1 MRVQTVSNIAFK
13 KVLRIKFAPNNP
25 ERWPKRWINNGE
37 YDMSF
42 AINSMTNETK
52 KYNESV
58 KDKIQ
63 RLAKKILNCETDDEF
78 MQAQSCFLT
87 GDDAKRAYE
96 VNRRAEERV
105 LDIRQDYQYSLA
117 KDSKADTDSQK
128 RGLKD
133 KAQISYSFLM
143 RYSSKDDAVRKLR
156 ARIGGVEK
164 ERQEKIKRII
174 LNGLKKTPN
183 EVFELKMDTRGKIV
197 GMEYYGVKNGEKTF
211 SKFESLKV

>member
-1 MRVQTVSNIAFK
+1 MRIQTVSNIAFK
-13 KVLRIKFAPNNP
+13 KVLRIKFAPSNP

-37 YDMSF
+37 YNMSF

-63 RLAKKILNCETDDEF
+63 RLAKKILNCETDDDF
-78 MQAQSCFLT
+78 MQAQGCLLT

-117 KDSKADTDSQK
+117 KDSKADTASQK

-133 KAQISYSFLM
+133 KAQISYAFLM

-156 ARIGGVEK
+156 ARISGVEK

-183 EVFELKMDTRGKIV
+183 EVFELKMDTRGKIL
-197 GMEYYGVKNGEKTF
+197 GMEYYGVEDGEKTF
-211 SKFESLKV
+211 SKFESLKA